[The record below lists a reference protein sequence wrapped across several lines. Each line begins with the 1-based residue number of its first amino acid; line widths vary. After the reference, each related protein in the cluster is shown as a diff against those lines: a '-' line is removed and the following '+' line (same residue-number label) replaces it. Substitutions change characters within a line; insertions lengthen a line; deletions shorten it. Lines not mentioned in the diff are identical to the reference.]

1 MDIREI
7 IAALNEDDVKLWQ
20 QHRTEM
26 RRSYMTAFNAVLGI
40 TSWDCND
47 DAFMDLIDIKL
58 ALVFDRTGRLTAT
71 KEIIGENR
79 GQKIEKK
86 IISDGESL
94 EKVRKVKTPTLVTNG
109 STEKMADGVK

>member
-40 TSWDCND
+40 QKWDCND

-71 KEIIGENR
+71 KEIIGENQ

-86 IISDGESL
+86 ILKDGEGL
-94 EKVRKVKTPTLVTNG
+94 DKLKKVKAPALNG
-109 STEKMADGVK
+109 AEKQQVENAE